1 MPRQSISELLLK
13 AQQGDPDAQC
23 ELGYRYEI
31 AGGVPMDYKQAAE
44 WYRKAAEMGN
54 AEAKYNLG
62 RLYALGTCGIQ
73 QDYVEALKWYLKA
86 AEQGYPE
93 ASKDLVDLSPFL
105 TQPVK
110 TQNPSKGELSH
121 GVVEKDVHEGVQAGC
136 GAAAGTREFDRRGGA
151 GAGGESQRP
160 APLAA

>member
-1 MPRQSISELLLK
+1 MVIVWSPFAAVLPWMPARIAVWPVDKPCGATVPIEIGEVQLAYPTARFWTVLK
-13 AQQGDPDAQC
+13 NHHRNSPNWSHGVKPDSSRRNYVLFPQGNYGT
-23 ELGYRYEI
+23 LWVSR
-31 AGGVPMDYKQAAE
+31 AG
-44 WYRKAAEMGN
+44 
-54 AEAKYNLG
+54 L
-62 RLYALGTCGIQ
+62 
-73 QDYVEALKWYLKA
+73 
-86 AEQGYPE
+86 
-93 ASKDLVDLSPFL
+93 DLPPFL